1 MISHNPNINC
11 TNARLYY
18 YDFLSRET
26 RGGIPEGAEQHI
38 KQCRNCQ
45 TEVDSLKYLLVQADE
60 RFESEQS
67 QKDSAISTLLRL
79 HFAYIG
85 EPVKCDTVKPFLAS
99 LADPVLQIRVP
110 TPITTHLDKC
120 HSCRDDLLILL
131 DLHLPH
137 KYLCRLGHILADK
150 PIEDNLSCSQARAA
164 IPAVVS
170 MAFHETNAEI
180 LKHLCTCSNCR
191 KQLYLH
197 RESVRKELLLNG
209 ALQNGFPCESV
220 SAADIYD
227 YCLPY
232 GIDPANDQYVEFR
245 ESLTSHLRR
254 CPTCL
259 AKIQELH
266 LTIYSIAERT
276 ESEVVTTYNIGESA
290 ETQSPD
296 VSGPYTGF
304 PINLE
309 IEDIEDKVDAEQPA
323 TNLDFAAALKRK
335 ASALNL
341 KPLFKAGLAAAAVI
355 VIGLALLLNS
365 PTAKAVTLDQV
376 YRAVKK
382 VKNVYI
388 STFAPDKAEP
398 IQEMWV
404 SRSLNIYMMS
414 KTSEGLVLLDTAK
427 KHRRTKQP
435 GRASMEVKLLS
446 DGDCAEIEKTIA
458 GYLDLLP
465 FAHISDV
472 PKDANWSRVANNG
485 LRVTDESCEVYELT
499 WTNKTF
505 EGVPVFRKRLFF
517 VDPETGLPNKIERYV
532 QSSTAGE
539 YILQSEMVIKRLSDD
554 EIRSAVKEVFPE
566 VISLR

>member
-18 YDFLSRET
+18 YDFLSKET
-26 RGGIPEGAEQHI
+26 REGIPEGALQHI
-38 KQCRNCQ
+38 TQCLNCQ
-45 TEVDSLKYLLVQADE
+45 TEMDRLKDLFVQADE
-60 RFESEQS
+60 RFDSEQS
-67 QKDSAISTLLRL
+67 RKYSAISTLLRL
-79 HFAYIG
+79 HFEYIG

-99 LADPVLQIRVP
+99 LADPALQIRIP

-120 HSCRDDLLILL
+120 QSCRDDLLTLL

-137 KYLCRLGHILADK
+137 KNLCRLGQLLAEK
-150 PIEDNLSCSQARAA
+150 PIEDDFSCSQAQAA

-180 LKHLCTCSNCR
+180 LKHLCTCPNCR
-191 KQLYLH
+191 KKLYLH
-197 RESVRKELLLNG
+197 RENIRKELLQDG
-209 ALQNGFPCESV
+209 ALQDGFPCESV
-220 SAADIYD
+220 TATDIYD

-232 GIDPANDQYVEFR
+232 GIDPADDEYAGFR

-259 AKIQELH
+259 AKMQELH
-266 LTIYSIAERT
+266 LTIYNIAERA
-276 ESEVVTTYNIGESA
+276 ESEVVTIYNIDESA

-296 VSGPYTGF
+296 VSGPYAGF

-309 IEDIEDKVDAEQPA
+309 TEDIEDKTDAEQPA
-323 TNLDFAAALKRK
+323 TNLDFAATLKKK

-376 YRAVKK
+376 YRAVEK
-382 VKNVYI
+382 VRNVYI
-388 STFAPDKAEP
+388 SKFAPDKAEP
-398 IQEMWV
+398 IQETWV
-404 SRSLNIYMMS
+404 SRSLNIYMTS
-414 KTSEGLVLLDTAK
+414 KTREGLVLVDTAK
-427 KHRRTKQP
+427 KHRRTKLP
-435 GRASMEVKLLS
+435 GLASMEVKLLS
-446 DGDCAEIEKTIA
+446 DGDCAEIEKTMA

-472 PKDANWSRVANNG
+472 PKDANWSRVANDG
-485 LRVTDESCEVYELT
+485 LRVTEESSEVYELT
-499 WTNKTF
+499 WTDKTY
-505 EGVPVFRKRLFF
+505 GGSPVFWKRRYF
-517 VDPETGLPNKIERYV
+517 VDPETSLPNKVEVYRK
-532 QSSTAGE
+532 SSAAGE
-539 YILQSEMVIKRLSDD
+539 YTLQSEMVVKRLSDD
-554 EIRSAVKEVFPE
+554 EIRSAVKKVFP
-566 VISLR
+566 

>member
-1 MISHNPNINC
+1 MISHNPDINC

-18 YDFLSRET
+18 YDFLSKET
-26 RGGIPEGAEQHI
+26 RGGIPEGAVQHI

-45 TEVDSLKYLLVQADE
+45 TEMDSLKDLLVQADE

-67 QKDSAISTLLRL
+67 RKDSAISTLLRL
-79 HFAYIG
+79 HFEYIG
-85 EPVKCDTVKPFLAS
+85 EPVKCETVKPFLAS

-120 HSCRDDLLILL
+120 RSCRDDLLILL

-137 KYLCRLGHILADK
+137 KYLCRLGQILADK
-150 PIEDNLSCSQARAA
+150 PNEDNLSCSDARAA

-209 ALQNGFPCESV
+209 AFQNGFPCESV
-220 SAADIYD
+220 SAADLYD

-232 GIDPANDQYVEFR
+232 GIDPADDQYIEFR
-245 ESLTSHLRR
+245 ESLTSHLSG
-254 CPTCL
+254 CPKCL
-259 AKIQELH
+259 AKMQQLH
-266 LTIYSIAERT
+266 RTISNIAERA
-276 ESEVVTTYNIGESA
+276 ESEVITIYNIDESA
-290 ETQSPD
+290 KTK
-296 VSGPYTGF
+296 PYSESEPYAGF
-304 PINLE
+304 PISSEIAGTENNLH
-309 IEDIEDKVDAEQPA
+309 IEQPK
-323 TNLDFAAALKRK
+323 TINLTTRLKQK
-335 ASALNL
+335 ASALNM
-341 KPLFKAGLAAAAVI
+341 KPLLKAGLAAAAVI

-365 PTAKAVTLDQV
+365 PAAKAVTLDQV
-376 YRAVKK
+376 YRAVEK

-388 STFAPDKAEP
+388 SKFGPDKAEL
-398 IQEMWV
+398 IQEMWI

-414 KTSEGLVLLDTAK
+414 KTSEGLVLVDTAK

-435 GRASMEVKLLS
+435 GRASTEAKPLS
-446 DGDCAEIEKTIA
+446 DGYYAEIEKTMA
-458 GYLDLLP
+458 GYLGLLP

-472 PKDANWSRVANNG
+472 PKDANWSR
-485 LRVTDESCEVYELT
+485 TDESCEVYELT
-499 WTNKTF
+499 WTDKTYG
-505 EGVPVFRKRLFF
+505 GVPVFRKSLYF
-517 VDPETGLPNKIERYV
+517 VDPETGLPNKVELYV

-539 YILQSEMVIKRLSDD
+539 YYLQSEIVVKRLSDD
-554 EIRSAVKEVFPE
+554 EIRSAVKEVFP
-566 VISLR
+566 